1 MLPVIL
7 NRLNIDS
14 EVKRMEIII
23 NEQEKDRLYK
33 EILYFEGVL
42 PILLEP
48 TWELTD
54 RIEYLEAS
62 GIWDKIQ
69 QQMYLNRIADKKDP
83 EFRNHQLL
91 QFIKDNPQFKPLIK
105 EIKE

>member
-1 MLPVIL
+1 
-7 NRLNIDS
+7 
-14 EVKRMEIII
+14 MEIII
-23 NEQEKDRLYK
+23 DEQEKDNMYK
-33 EILYFEGVL
+33 DILYFEGVL

-48 TWELTD
+48 TWDLTD
-54 RIEYLEAS
+54 RIDYLQLA

-83 EFRNHQLL
+83 EFRNRQLL
-91 QFIKDNPQFKPLIK
+91 QFMNDNPQFKPLIK